1 MRAGARSHRLT
12 IWRAAIV
19 VDDLGQSLT
28 EWRALATV
36 WAERRPV
43 SDGERDRA
51 AQLGAFRTDRFRIDA
66 PRGAAWAD
74 LSPADQVE
82 LVGPE
87 PGVGQRYSIEGV
99 KPLELE
105 GGLEISASAKAD
117 A

>member
-12 IWRAAIV
+12 IWRAATV
-19 VDDLGQSLT
+19 VDDLGQRLP
-28 EWRALATV
+28 EWRAIATV

-74 LSPADQVE
+74 LSAQDQVE
-82 LVGPE
+82 LEGR
-87 PGVGQRYSIEGV
+87 RYAIESV

-105 GGLEISASAKAD
+105 GGLEVTASAKAD